1 MKIVLCIDIDNDIG
15 RKVGIEGPI
24 IGLKNNE
31 KVATKLLE
39 VDPEDTDGNA
49 IFGAIKLYKQIKGSK
64 EIITVTGDKN
74 ETEAIFKVEKQLKYI
89 KNKYKNP
96 EFYIVSDGAEDE
108 SVLYLIKN
116 YGKILGVKV
125 ITPRQ
130 IKSLEKIIYVFK
142 ELVKDKEIARYVF
155 GIPGLILLLIGLFGD
170 LGIKIVLA
178 LSGLFLIFYGFRI
191 DEVVKENLKDI
202 LKSKHKILTVICFI
216 MSIMF
221 FIFWITSCYQY
232 LESFIKEHYVEYLI
246 AFYHNHLELLI
257 ISLLWLLLIRKI
269 NIYVI
274 ILLLFLDVSFM
285 LYINSISI
293 VQYFLIVLNLFVLGF
308 IIDKVIKIINES
320 LYKSF
325 AI

>member
-1 MKIVLCIDIDNDIG
+1 MYRIGLGFDVHRFSKNRKLILGGVDIPSSLGLIGHSDADVLTHALIDSILGATGNGDIG
-15 RKVGIEGPI
+15 EHFPDYDKKYKNISSI
-24 IGLKNNE
+24 LLLKDIYE
-31 KVATKLLE
+31 R
-39 VDPEDTDGNA
+39 
-49 IFGAIKLYKQIKGSK
+49 
-64 EIITVTGDKN
+64 
-74 ETEAIFKVEKQLKYI
+74 YI
-89 KNKYKNP
+89 KNKYKNL